1 MTRRDY
7 TAALVGVAIGWM
19 CALAYVTVA
28 VSLGVLDD
36 APPPPAVLR
45 MAAGAGGVDA
55 GQAAE

>member
-7 TAALVGVAIGWM
+7 TAALVGALIGWT

-28 VSLGVLDD
+28 IRLGVLDA

-45 MAAGAGGVDA
+45 VDAGAGGVDA